1 MRHPFDRV
9 NLGEQSTTRLSTE
22 RMRQMSDKD
31 KREQEEQEKLNRDQ
45 PDISHEE
52 DSKGDHSDLEETDE
66 DEQS

>member
-1 MRHPFDRV
+1 
-9 NLGEQSTTRLSTE
+9 
-22 RMRQMSDKD
+22 MSDKE
-31 KREQEEQEKLNRDQ
+31 KREQEEKLKRDQ